1 MKISTLNKRWFLW
14 LPLLGLAVWLGLFA
28 DKSPSDQL
36 VLPPLQRVDQTAP
49 SIASSSRPQNPSGLN
64 TNEPLKGTRVPSNG
78 VQLALSS
85 SSKGASAL
93 LEALVD
99 RSILIPPDQKN
110 AAQWRNLFASTSWT
124 PPPPPV
130 KATPP
135 VAPPAPVAPPL
146 PFKYV
151 GKKFEAN
158 VWEVYLLRGEQSFLA
173 REGGTIEGTYRVD
186 SITAQQLN
194 VTYLPL
200 GQSQSL
206 SIGESQ

>member
-1 MKISTLNKRWFLW
+1 MKTSKLNKRWFLW
-14 LPLLGLAVWLGLFA
+14 LPLLGLAAWLGLFA

-36 VLPPLQRVDQTAP
+36 VLPSLKRADQTAP
-49 SIASSSRPQNPSGLN
+49 SIATSSRPLNPPS
-64 TNEPLKGTRVPSNG
+64 TKADEQLKGAREPSND
-78 VQLALSS
+78 VQVALSS
-85 SSKGASAL
+85 SSKGAAAL

-99 RSILIPPDQKN
+99 RGVLIVPDQKN
-110 AAQWRNLFASTSWT
+110 AAPWRNLFTSTSWT

-130 KATPP
+130 KAMPP

-146 PFKYV
+146 PFKYM

-173 REGGTIEGTYRVD
+173 REGSTIEGTYRVD
-186 SITAQQLN
+186 SITSEQLN

-200 GQSQSL
+200 GQSQNL